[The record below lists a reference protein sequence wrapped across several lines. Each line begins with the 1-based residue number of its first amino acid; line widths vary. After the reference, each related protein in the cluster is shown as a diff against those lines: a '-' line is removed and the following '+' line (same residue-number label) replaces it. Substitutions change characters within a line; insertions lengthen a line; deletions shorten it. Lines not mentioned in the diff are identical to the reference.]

1 MAIRQMRKQLK
12 HSLLLF
18 GILILINLIAN
29 KYAIR
34 WDLTT
39 DKRFTLSETTQN
51 LLSKIK
57 KPLLIKVYLKGDFP
71 LDFKRLQQA
80 TEQHLAELK
89 AENKKIKYQLIDP
102 KGQEEKLLK
111 IGLQP
116 SRLTREENG
125 VISETI
131 IFPWATISYKNKTAL
146 VPLLLN
152 VGDSQKEQLQH
163 SIENLEF
170 AFSEALAKVQSKK
183 RKKIA
188 ILRGNGELEDIYLY
202 DFLSTLK
209 EKYDLA
215 PFLLS
220 KKDEKPET
228 ILQEI
233 KPYDLTIIAKPTQAF
248 SEEEKLILD
257 QYIMQGGKTLWMLD
271 TVIAEMDSL
280 RHNGEALF
288 APRDLN
294 LTDLLFN
301 YGIRVNYNLVSD
313 LYSSKIAIATGNI
326 GDKTQFKQFLWH
338 YYPLVQP
345 NKTHPITK
353 KIEAVNLR
361 FPTNIDT
368 LKNSIRKKVLLQ
380 SSPLT
385 KLTGLPNII
394 SLNAITDKIS
404 PKNFNTNPQILGVLL
419 EGSFHSAYQHRTK
432 AFETTF
438 KTQSSFNKMIVISD
452 GDIAANQTQNGK
464 PTRLDVDKWT
474 GQRFG
479 NKDFLLNA
487 VDYLLDDTGLIQ
499 LRSKSIDLVVL
510 NKEKITKDKGFWQF
524 INIVMPLLLLT
535 IFGFGF
541 RYYLK
546 RKYG

>member
-1 MAIRQMRKQLK
+1 MAIRQMKKQLK

-18 GILILINLIAN
+18 GILILINLAAN